1 MIKPKNGGKM
11 GVSFFK
17 NMFVK
22 ETPIKLLIEHAKI
35 LEDVC
40 KTATELVKDY
50 FNGKDISEKVKYIS
64 DQESKAD
71 DLKFDIRKLIA
82 KNYKTPYS
90 ASDVLNYLHNQE
102 TLVDLFEDVAKKL
115 SLNKLDLQDDKIIE
129 KFMELVKQAEKSVD
143 FLENM
148 ARELQKV
155 IDTSYANRYVKR
167 EKKEITKVEDI
178 EGEADKISLELGKW
192 IYSQKN
198 NINPIDL
205 IFFREL
211 ILIFVKITDVAENT
225 AEVLYAFL
233 NK

>member
-1 MIKPKNGGKM
+1 M

-40 KTATELVKDY
+40 KTATELVNDY
-50 FNGKDISEKVKYIS
+50 FKGKDISEKVKYIS

-148 ARELQKV
+148 VRELQKV

-167 EKKEITKVEDI
+167 EKKEISKVEDI

>member
-1 MIKPKNGGKM
+1 M
-11 GVSFFK
+11 GVSIFK

-35 LEDVC
+35 LESVC
-40 KTATELVKDY
+40 KVTVELVNEY
-50 FNGKDISEKVKYIS
+50 FKGKDISEKVKYIS
-64 DQESKAD
+64 EQESKAD

-82 KNYKTPYS
+82 KNYRTPYS

-115 SLNKLDLQDDKIIE
+115 SLNKLDLKDEAVKN
-129 KFMELVKQAEKSVD
+129 KFMELVDQAVKSVD

-148 ARELQKV
+148 VRELQKV
-155 IDTSYANRYVKR
+155 IDTSFATRYVKR

-178 EGEADKISLELGKW
+178 EGNADRISLELGKW

-198 NINPIDL
+198 NLNPIDL
-205 IFFREL
+205 MFFREL
-211 ILIFVKITDVAENT
+211 VLIFVKITDVAENT
-225 AEVLYAFL
+225 AEVLYAFV

>member
-1 MIKPKNGGKM
+1 M

-40 KTATELVKDY
+40 KITIELVKDY
-50 FNGKDISEKVKYIS
+50 FSGKDITEKVSYIS
-64 DQESKAD
+64 RQESKAD

-82 KNYKTPYS
+82 KNYRTPYS

-115 SLNKLDLQDDKIIE
+115 SLNKMNLQDKSIQN
-129 KFMELVKQAEKSVD
+129 KFMELVYQAEKSVD

-148 ARELQKV
+148 VTELQKV
-155 IDTSYANRYVKR
+155 IDTSFASRYVKR
-167 EKKEITKVEDI
+167 EKKEIVKVEDI
-178 EGEADKISLELGKW
+178 EGEADNISLELGKW

-198 NINPIDL
+198 KLNPIDL
-205 IFFREL
+205 MFFREL
-211 ILIFVKITDVAENT
+211 VLIFVKITDVAENT